1 LNKGKELISLGLES
15 LVRRER
21 VVVIARPDT
30 APIRRLIKRY
40 KEEERLV
47 DLTRGRKARA
57 AIITDAGFIILS
69 PLRTKTLATH
79 FLGE

>member
-1 LNKGKELISLGLES
+1 MNKELISIGLES

-40 KEEERLV
+40 KEEGKV
-47 DLTRGRKARA
+47 IDLTRGRKARA
-57 AIITDAGFIILS
+57 AIITDAGLIILS
-69 PLRTKTLATH
+69 PLRTKTIAER
-79 FLGE
+79 FLEE

>member
-1 LNKGKELISLGLES
+1 MSKELISLGLES
-15 LVRRER
+15 LVRRDR

-40 KEEERLV
+40 DEEGKLI

-57 AIITDAGFIILS
+57 AIITDAGLIILS
-69 PLRTKTLATH
+69 PLRTKTIAGR
-79 FLGE
+79 FIEG

>member
-1 LNKGKELISLGLES
+1 LSKELVNIGLES

-40 KEEERLV
+40 EEEGKLI
-47 DLTRGRKARA
+47 DLTRGRRVRA
-57 AIITDAGFIILS
+57 AIITDAGLIVLS
-69 PLRTKTLATH
+69 PLRTRTIATR
-79 FLGE
+79 FLEG

>member
-1 LNKGKELISLGLES
+1 MSELVSIGLES
-15 LVRRER
+15 LVSCDR

-40 KEEERLV
+40 AEEGKVV

-57 AIITDAGFIILS
+57 ALITDAGLIILS
-69 PLRTKTLATH
+69 PLRTRTLAAR
-79 FLGE
+79 FLEQ